1 MPLNAQIA
9 LSVVAHESSSGD
21 LSSSLRVTP
30 ATYAVMLSDGTGAN
44 QAQLAWSDTRTLAGS
59 SETLNLSALPDTR
72 DSATATL
79 SFTALKCLYIKNN
92 STTSIVLAGAAIGPG
107 TFGAS
112 RVVPAGAVTVDVIP
126 SSEGRDVSSSPSLT
140 FTGSAGSSYDV
151 MLIGEGSIA

>member
-9 LSVVAHESSSGD
+9 LSIVAHESSTGD
-21 LSSSLRVTP
+21 LSRTLRVTP
-30 ATYAVMLSDGTGAN
+30 ATYAVALSDGTGAN

-92 STTSIVLAGAAIGPG
+92 STANIVIGGAAIGPG
-107 TFGAS
+107 AISSS
-112 RVVPAGAVTVDVIP
+112 RSVQAGAVVVDVIP
-126 SSEGRDVSSSPSLT
+126 SAAGRNVSSSPSMT
-140 FTGSAGSSYDV
+140 VTGSAGSSYDI
-151 MLIGEGSIA
+151 MIIGEGSIT